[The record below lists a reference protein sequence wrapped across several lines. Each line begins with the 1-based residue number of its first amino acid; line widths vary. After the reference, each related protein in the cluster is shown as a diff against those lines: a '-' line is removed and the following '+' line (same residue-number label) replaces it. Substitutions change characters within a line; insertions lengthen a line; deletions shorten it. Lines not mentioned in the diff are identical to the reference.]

1 MSNDNASAQVP
12 GDGYDDTNERDIRAK
27 QTQDVSDSEA
37 FNDGSIDPDAVK
49 VLPGTGGPDD
59 VGDEE
64 VPADYDPT
72 GHAGE
77 TDEPDPDRHTG

>member
-1 MSNDNASAQVP
+1 MSNHDGSAQVP
-12 GDGYDDTNERDIRAK
+12 GDGYEDTNERDIHSK

-37 FNDGSIDPDAVK
+37 FADGSIDPAEVK

-72 GHAGE
+72 GHAREGG
-77 TDEPDPDRHTG
+77 R